1 MKELS
6 FLEGWGGGVIHAYKI
21 SLPFAFG
28 PSLQY
33 HAERAGSHVDWVG
46 LLSRNRH
53 CWPENVGSCWLVL
66 VVVYKLVQQL
76 PTMLGAAVHYAVI
89 LIN

>member
-1 MKELS
+1 MGELYTRTRS
-6 FLEGWGGGVIHAYKI
+6 LFL
-21 SLPFAFG
+21 
-28 PSLQY
+28 
-33 HAERAGSHVDWVG
+33 
-46 LLSRNRH
+46 LLSALHYNTMLKGLGPMLTGLVYFPRNRH

-76 PTMLGAAVHYAVI
+76 PTMLGPAVHYAVI

>member
-6 FLEGWGGGVIHAYKI
+6 FLEGWGRGVIHAYKI

-46 LLSRNRH
+46 LL
-53 CWPENVGSCWLVL
+53 EIDIVG
-66 VVVYKLVQQL
+66 
-76 PTMLGAAVHYAVI
+76 PRMLGVVG
-89 LIN
+89 